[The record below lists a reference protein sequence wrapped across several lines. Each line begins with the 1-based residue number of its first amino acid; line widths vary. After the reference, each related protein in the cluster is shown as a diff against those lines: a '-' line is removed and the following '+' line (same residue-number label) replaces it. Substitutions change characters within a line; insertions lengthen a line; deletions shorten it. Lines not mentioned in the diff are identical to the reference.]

1 MAIVSSRAIVNRMAI
16 VSSTASTLASLSR
29 RGGST
34 YYGSTSYLLL
44 PPTLSLASLWPTSLP
59 RWLVM
64 QGREAEARRVLCWLA
79 NSSEA
84 DAAEAVAAIAASARG
99 ERRVTWRGLLD
110 ARVVPRKLLLLTPTL
125 PLP

>member
-1 MAIVSSRAIVNRMAI
+1 
-16 VSSTASTLASLSR
+16 
-29 RGGST
+29 
-34 YYGSTSYLLL
+34 
-44 PPTLSLASLWPTSLP
+44 
-59 RWLVM
+59 M

-110 ARVVPRKLLLLTPTL
+110 ARVVPRKLLLLTHRNHGYLVITPTRCRASCCCSRVRSA
-125 PLP
+125 